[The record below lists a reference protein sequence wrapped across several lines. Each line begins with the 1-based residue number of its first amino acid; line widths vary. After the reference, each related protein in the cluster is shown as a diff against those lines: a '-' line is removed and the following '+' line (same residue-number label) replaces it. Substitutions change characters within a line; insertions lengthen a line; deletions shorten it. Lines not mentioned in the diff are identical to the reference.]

1 VGVGAFLIQIMPLA
15 EGTAETIMDASPDSE
30 SQVRRQEAMDFT
42 YQTVKGLYGVH
53 EVQGFVHG
61 DVKLSNSQ
69 PPVVTKRPNHTL
81 AYMHSFE
88 RQWKL
93 ADGGLSVPV
102 SPGDSQIRYLG
113 GSDPYLSPEAKQAR
127 VAAGEAKY
135 NGKAADIF
143 ALGVAF
149 SKRYTGRYP
158 GNVGAE
164 VRRRT
169 RECVGEKLWES
180 IEMMVVDDWTKRP
193 RAADLLQAFEAIMNS
208 K

>member
-1 VGVGAFLIQIMPLA
+1 
-15 EGTAETIMDASPDSE
+15 
-30 SQVRRQEAMDFT
+30 
-42 YQTVKGLYGVH
+42 
-53 EVQGFVHG
+53 
-61 DVKLSNSQ
+61 
-69 PPVVTKRPNHTL
+69 
-81 AYMHSFE
+81 MHSFE

-149 SKRYTGRYP
+149 YKRYTGRFP

-164 VRRRT
+164 ARRRT

-180 IEMMVVDDWTKRP
+180 MEMMVVDDWTKRP